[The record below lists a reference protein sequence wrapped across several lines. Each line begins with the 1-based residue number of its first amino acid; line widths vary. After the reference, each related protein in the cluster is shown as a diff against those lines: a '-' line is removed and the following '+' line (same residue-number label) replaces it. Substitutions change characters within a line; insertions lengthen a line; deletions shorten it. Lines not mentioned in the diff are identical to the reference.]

1 MRQQNDMSEMPFA
14 SPHQT
19 RFHPCVSDKPTI
31 PPPDPWARLADAAV
45 GYEGKPVLA
54 GLTFELP
61 RGRFTAMVGENGS
74 GKTTLLKTLAGILP
88 PVGGRVELSGANGAL
103 PVLGYVPQRD
113 SLDPLWPL
121 SAFEVALMGTYGR
134 LGTGRAAGQVEHRF
148 ARECLAQAG
157 AADLERKVFS
167 VLSGG
172 QKQRVLIARALATQP
187 DILLLDEPTA
197 GIDPETTVAVMEMLS
212 RLHREQQL
220 TLLMVNHDLP
230 LARKHAT
237 DVLRVADG
245 KVSFETVPNPG
256 VP

>member
-1 MRQQNDMSEMPFA
+1 M
-14 SPHQT
+14 
-19 RFHPCVSDKPTI
+19 
-31 PPPDPWARLADAAV
+31 

-61 RGRFTAMVGENGS
+61 RERFTAVVGENGS

-88 PVGGRVELSGANGAL
+88 PVGGSVEMSGANGAL

-134 LGTGRAAGQVEHRF
+134 LGAGRVAGAAEYQLV
-148 ARECLAQAG
+148 RECLAQAG
-157 AADLERKVFS
+157 ATELERKAFS

-212 RLHREQQL
+212 RLHRERHL
-220 TLLMVNHDLP
+220 TILMVNHDLP
-230 LARKHAT
+230 LARKHTT

>member
-1 MRQQNDMSEMPFA
+1 MTDSTH
-14 SPHQT
+14 S
-19 RFHPCVSDKPTI
+19 V
-31 PPPDPWARLADAAV
+31 PWARLTDAAV
-45 GYEGKPVLA
+45 GYDGKPVLA

-74 GKTTLLKTLAGILP
+74 GKTTLLKTLAGILS
-88 PVGGRVELSGANGAL
+88 PVGGRVDFSGANGAL

-134 LGTGRAAGQVEHRF
+134 LGAGRAAGGKEHQF
-148 ARECLAQAG
+148 ARDCLAQTG
-157 AADLERKVFS
+157 AADLERKAFS

-187 DILLLDEPTA
+187 EVLLLDEPTA
-197 GIDPETTVAVMEMLS
+197 GIDPETTQAVMEMLS
-212 RLHREQQL
+212 RLHRERQL

-230 LARKHAT
+230 LARRHAT

-245 KVSFETVPNPG
+245 KVSFEHPANPG
-256 VP
+256 TP

>member
-1 MRQQNDMSEMPFA
+1 MSLS
-14 SPHQT
+14 SP
-19 RFHPCVSDKPTI
+19 V
-31 PPPDPWARLADAAV
+31 PWARLANAAV

-54 GLTFELP
+54 GLTLDLP

-88 PVGGRVELSGANGAL
+88 PVAGRVEWSGLNEAR

-113 SLDPLWPL
+113 SLDSVWPL

-134 LGTGRAAGQVEHRF
+134 LALGRSFTSAERDLT
-148 ARECLAQAG
+148 RECLAQTG
-157 AADLERKVFS
+157 AADLERKPFS

-187 DILLLDEPTA
+187 EVLLLDEPTA
-197 GIDPETTVAVMEMLS
+197 GIDPETTIAVMTMLS
-212 RLHREQQL
+212 RLHRERHL
-220 TLLMVNHDLP
+220 TILMVNHDLP
-230 LARKHAT
+230 LARRYAT

-245 KVSFETVPNPG
+245 KVSFETTAHLGAP
-256 VP
+256 

>member
-1 MRQQNDMSEMPFA
+1 M
-14 SPHQT
+14 
-19 RFHPCVSDKPTI
+19 
-31 PPPDPWARLADAAV
+31 

-61 RGRFTAMVGENGS
+61 RERFTAVVGENGS

-88 PVGGRVELSGANGAL
+88 PVGGSVEMSGANGAL

-134 LGTGRAAGQVEHRF
+134 LGAGRVAGAAEYQLV
-148 ARECLAQAG
+148 RECLAQAG
-157 AADLERKVFS
+157 ATDLERKAFS
-167 VLSGG
+167 GLSGG

>member
-1 MRQQNDMSEMPFA
+1 M
-14 SPHQT
+14 
-19 RFHPCVSDKPTI
+19 
-31 PPPDPWARLADAAV
+31 

-61 RGRFTAMVGENGS
+61 RERFTAVVGENGS

-88 PVGGRVELSGANGAL
+88 PVGGSVEMSGANGAL

-134 LGTGRAAGQVEHRF
+134 LGAGRAAREAEHRLT
-148 ARECLAQAG
+148 RECLAQAG
-157 AADLERKVFS
+157 AAELERKAFS

-212 RLHREQQL
+212 RLHRERHL
-220 TLLMVNHDLP
+220 TILMVNHDLP
-230 LARKHAT
+230 LARKHTT

>member
-1 MRQQNDMSEMPFA
+1 MSDA
-14 SPHQT
+14 AQLQ
-19 RFHPCVSDKPTI
+19 
-31 PPPDPWARLADAAV
+31 WAKLTDAAV
-45 GYEGKPVLA
+45 GYDGKSVLN
-54 GLTFELP
+54 GLTFALP
-61 RGRFTAMVGENGS
+61 RGRFTAMVGENGC

-88 PVGGRVELSGANGAL
+88 PVAGRVELSGANGAP

-113 SLDPLWPL
+113 SLDSVWPL

-134 LGTGRAAGQVEHRF
+134 LAIGRAFTDAERRLT
-148 ARECLAQAG
+148 RECLAQTG
-157 AADLERKVFS
+157 AADLERKAFS

-212 RLHREQQL
+212 RLHRERHL
-220 TLLMVNHDLP
+220 TILMVNHDLP
-230 LARKHAT
+230 LARRHAT

-245 KVSFETVPNPG
+245 KVSFEAVANLEG
-256 VP
+256 AR

>member
-1 MRQQNDMSEMPFA
+1 MS
-14 SPHQT
+14 ST
-19 RFHPCVSDKPTI
+19 SDN
-31 PPPDPWARLADAAV
+31 PWARLADAAV
-45 GYEGKPVLA
+45 GYDGKPVLR
-54 GLTFELP
+54 GLTLDLP
-61 RGRFTAMVGENGS
+61 RGRFTAVVGENGS

-88 PVGGRVELSGANGAL
+88 PLSGRVEFFGANGAP

-134 LGTGRAAGQVEHRF
+134 LGAGRAAGEAEHQVV
-148 ARECLAQAG
+148 RECLAQTG
-157 AADLERKVFS
+157 AVDLERKAFS

-197 GIDPETTVAVMEMLS
+197 GIDPETTQAVMEMLS
-212 RLHREQQL
+212 RLHLEKQL
-220 TLLMVNHDLP
+220 TILMVNHDLP

-237 DVLRVADG
+237 DVLRVAGG
-245 KVSFETVPNPG
+245 KVSFEK
-256 VP
+256 

>member
-1 MRQQNDMSEMPFA
+1 M
-14 SPHQT
+14 
-19 RFHPCVSDKPTI
+19 PTI
-31 PPPDPWARLADAAV
+31 LPPVPWARLADAAV

-54 GLTFELP
+54 GLTFALP
-61 RGRFTAMVGENGS
+61 RERFTAVVGENGS

-88 PVGGRVELSGANGAL
+88 PVGGSVEMSGANGAL

-134 LGTGRAAGQVEHRF
+134 LGAGRVAGAAEYQLV
-148 ARECLAQAG
+148 RECLAQAG
-157 AADLERKVFS
+157 ATDLERKAFS

-212 RLHREQQL
+212 RLHRERHL
-220 TLLMVNHDLP
+220 TILMVNHDLP
-230 LARKHAT
+230 LARKHTT

>member
-1 MRQQNDMSEMPFA
+1 MSEKQTK
-14 SPHQT
+14 SP
-19 RFHPCVSDKPTI
+19 PA
-31 PPPDPWARLADAAV
+31 PWARLTDAAV
-45 GYEGKPVLA
+45 GYDGRPVLR

-88 PVGGRVELSGANGAL
+88 PVGGRVEFSGANSAP

-121 SAFEVALMGTYGR
+121 STFEVALMGTYGR
-134 LGTGRAAGQVEHRF
+134 LGAGHSAGEAEQRI
-148 ARECLAQAG
+148 ARECLVQTG
-157 AADLERKVFS
+157 AADLERKAFS
-167 VLSGG
+167 FLSGG

-197 GIDPETTVAVMEMLS
+197 GIDAETTQAVMEMLS

-230 LARKHAT
+230 LAHKHAT

-245 KVSFETVPNPG
+245 KVSFETVPNPRLA
-256 VP
+256 

>member
-1 MRQQNDMSEMPFA
+1 M
-14 SPHQT
+14 
-19 RFHPCVSDKPTI
+19 PTI
-31 PPPDPWARLADAAV
+31 LPPVPWARLADAAV

-61 RGRFTAMVGENGS
+61 RERFTAVVGENGS

-88 PVGGRVELSGANGAL
+88 PVGGSVEMSGANGAL

-134 LGTGRAAGQVEHRF
+134 LGAGRAAGQVEHRF
-148 ARECLAQAG
+148 ARECLAHAG
-157 AADLERKVFS
+157 AADLERKAFS

-237 DVLRVADG
+237 DVLRVGDG
-245 KVSFETVPNPG
+245 KVSFETVANPA
-256 VP
+256 

>member
-1 MRQQNDMSEMPFA
+1 M
-14 SPHQT
+14 
-19 RFHPCVSDKPTI
+19 
-31 PPPDPWARLADAAV
+31 
-45 GYEGKPVLA
+45 
-54 GLTFELP
+54 
-61 RGRFTAMVGENGS
+61 
-74 GKTTLLKTLAGILP
+74 
-88 PVGGRVELSGANGAL
+88 SGANGAL

-134 LGTGRAAGQVEHRF
+134 LGAGRVAGAAEYQLV
-148 ARECLAQAG
+148 RECLAQAG
-157 AADLERKVFS
+157 ATDLERKAFS

-212 RLHREQQL
+212 RLHRERHL
-220 TLLMVNHDLP
+220 TILMVNHDLP
-230 LARKHAT
+230 LARKHTT

>member
-1 MRQQNDMSEMPFA
+1 M
-14 SPHQT
+14 
-19 RFHPCVSDKPTI
+19 SDKPHI
-31 PPPDPWARLADAAV
+31 PAPGPWARLADAAV
-45 GYEGKPVLA
+45 GYDGKPVLR

-88 PVGGRVELSGANGAL
+88 PVGGRVELSGPNGAL

-113 SLDPLWPL
+113 TLDPLWPL

-134 LGTGRAAGQVEHRF
+134 LGAGKGAGEAERELARAS
-148 ARECLAQAG
+148 LAQTG
-157 AADLERKVFS
+157 AADLERKAFS

-187 DILLLDEPTA
+187 EVLLLDEPTA
-197 GIDPETTVAVMEMLS
+197 GIDPETTQAVMAMLS
-212 RLHREQQL
+212 RLHRERQL
-220 TLLMVNHDLP
+220 TILMVYHDLP

-245 KVSFETVPNPG
+245 KVSFEAVPNPG
-256 VP
+256 VI

>member
-1 MRQQNDMSEMPFA
+1 MSDA
-14 SPHQT
+14 AQL
-19 RFHPCVSDKPTI
+19 
-31 PPPDPWARLADAAV
+31 PWAKLTDAAV
-45 GYEGKPVLA
+45 GYDGKSVLN
-54 GLTFELP
+54 GLTFALP

-88 PVGGRVELSGANGAL
+88 PVTGRVELCGANGVP

-113 SLDPLWPL
+113 SLDSVWPL

-134 LGTGRAAGQVEHRF
+134 LAIGRAFTDAERRLT
-148 ARECLAQAG
+148 RECLALTG
-157 AADLERKVFS
+157 AADLERKAFS

-212 RLHREQQL
+212 RLHRERHL
-220 TLLMVNHDLP
+220 TILMVNHDLP
-230 LARKHAT
+230 LARRHAT

-245 KVSFETVPNPG
+245 KVSFEAVANLEG
-256 VP
+256 AR

>member
-1 MRQQNDMSEMPFA
+1 MTDS
-14 SPHQT
+14 T
-19 RFHPCVSDKPTI
+19 RNA
-31 PPPDPWARLADAAV
+31 PWARLTDAAV

-54 GLTFELP
+54 GLTLALP
-61 RGRFTAMVGENGS
+61 RGRFTAVVGENGS

-88 PVGGRVELSGANGAL
+88 PVGGSVELSGTHGAP

-134 LGTGRAAGQVEHRF
+134 LGAGRVAGAAEYQLV
-148 ARECLAQAG
+148 RECLAQAG
-157 AADLERKVFS
+157 AADLERKAFS

-197 GIDPETTVAVMEMLS
+197 GIDAETTQAVMEMLS
-212 RLHREQQL
+212 RLHRERHL
-220 TLLMVNHDLP
+220 TILMVNHDLP

-245 KVSFETVPNPG
+245 KVNFETVSNSGTP
-256 VP
+256 